1 MKTQPTA
8 EMLSRHPLEFWEAVD
23 YFQANRRK
31 IAKKFPKKWVAILDG
46 RVIASDDDFGHLIS
60 RVAQTFPGRHPHMRY
75 ANALSLAEMA
85 ERFEIDEEL
94 DWKRM
99 REEAEAE
106 AADEV
111 IRRMHENMN
120 GHLNG

>member
-1 MKTQPTA
+1 MKQPTA
-8 EMLSRHPLEFWEAVD
+8 DQLSRHPLEFWEAVA
-23 YFQANRRK
+23 FFEEHRK
-31 IAKKFPKKWVAILDG
+31 EIATKFPKKWVAILDG
-46 RVIASDDDFGHLIS
+46 GVIDSDDDFGHLSS
-60 RVAQTFPGRHPHMRY
+60 RVTQTFPGRHPHMRY
-75 ANALSLAEMA
+75 ANALSLSEMA